1 MNGNIVHTNTANSHT
16 MNTAHKEHTDP
27 MNDPVA
33 THPVLRT
40 VRQALG
46 SLVARLYL
54 AVCAALLV
62 WAIVVSYGDNPDA
75 SFAGVV
81 PTIAT
86 APVSLVMLALPD
98 HFSMFFLPVIVG
110 ALVNAVIIGWCAR
123 ALRQGRNG

>member
-1 MNGNIVHTNTANSHT
+1 MNTHTVNTTTVNTTT
-16 MNTAHKEHTDP
+16 MNTAHKEQTVT
-27 MNDPVA
+27 MNDPAA

-54 AVCAALLV
+54 VVCAALLV
-62 WAIVVSYGDNPDA
+62 WAVVVSYGDNPDA

-98 HFSMFFLPVIVG
+98 DFSMFFLPVIVG

-123 ALRQGRNG
+123 ALGQGRNG

>member
-1 MNGNIVHTNTANSHT
+1 MNTNTVSTHT
-16 MNTAHKEHTDP
+16 MTTTHKEQTVP
-27 MNDPVA
+27 MNDPAA

-40 VRQALG
+40 VREALG

-86 APVSLVMLALPD
+86 APVSLLMLVLPD

-123 ALRQGRNG
+123 VLRQGRNG